1 MKWFFTRHLKIFII
15 KHSKKIA
22 GLTESEFNS
31 IKGQVIFEL
40 WIEFYTLGL
49 FINIYSEVMDI
60 TKGED
65 LWLFL

>member
-15 KHSKKIA
+15 KRSKKIA
-22 GLTESEFNS
+22 GLTENEFNS